1 MGTETHTQH
10 PEEFPESCRDL
21 DYSQIGAPETGL
33 GILLS
38 ILRKGLTGN
47 KRMPE
52 KMDAV
57 SLVSRGTK
65 TQSETY
71 TPKCWC
77 RFLKGESQ

>member
-1 MGTETHTQH
+1 MGV
-10 PEEFPESCRDL
+10 PE
-21 DYSQIGAPETGL
+21 AGL

-52 KMDAV
+52 KIDAV
-57 SLVSRGTK
+57 SLMGRGTK

-71 TPKCWC
+71 IPKCWF